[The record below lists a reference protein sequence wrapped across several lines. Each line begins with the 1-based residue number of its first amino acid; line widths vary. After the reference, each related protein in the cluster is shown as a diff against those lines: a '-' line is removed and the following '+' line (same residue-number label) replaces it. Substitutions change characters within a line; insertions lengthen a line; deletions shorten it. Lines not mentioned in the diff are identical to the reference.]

1 MFLALVVMDGSPRPR
16 CGAWEASSTDT
27 AWGGSRRRIHSS
39 WLVAACAV
47 AVLAWGCSQ
56 DQEDSSRS
64 SPPLPVRS
72 GQDRA
77 TATVPAPPSAG
88 AADDAT
94 TGELRAR
101 LTPEYLAGEWCAV
114 FSQERSRYVFG
125 PDGSFRLA
133 LPGADFRP
141 GGTVDDLLE
150 DFRVVREVEA
160 DRFVLSR
167 GERGHREYVFRR
179 GPC

>member
-1 MFLALVVMDGSPRPR
+1 MEGSSRPR
-16 CGAWEASSTDT
+16 SRTREATSTDT
-27 AWGGSRRRIHSS
+27 GWRGSRRWIHVG
-39 WLVAACAV
+39 WLVVTCAV

-56 DQEDSSRS
+56 EQGDSYRS

-72 GQDRA
+72 SQDRT
-77 TATVPAPPSAG
+77 TATVPAPPPSASRAG
-88 AADDAT
+88 DAT
-94 TGELRAR
+94 GGLRDR

-114 FSQERSRYVFG
+114 FSQERSSYLFG

-133 LPGADFRP
+133 LPGADFKP
-141 GGTVDDLLE
+141 GGTVYDLLE

-160 DRFVLSR
+160 DRFVLAR
-167 GERGHREYVFRR
+167 GQRGHREYVFRR